1 MHLNRLF
8 FNTRYNLHSVT
19 SNAVANWVIP
29 QYVEIDCS
37 IKGKIKL
44 TKIGKLVIA
53 QYYETD
59 NRTFTPTTEQ
69 QWMPIATIPEGFRPK
84 YGIYFFEEGSNVD
97 IGRYQI
103 YQNGDK
109 IQFYRFDNRTY
120 GWETAF
126 NVMWITA

>member
-1 MHLNRLF
+1 LNCLF

-44 TKIGKLVIA
+44 TKIGKVVIA
-53 QYYETD
+53 QYFEYD
-59 NRTFTPTTEQ
+59 SGTFTPTTEQ
-69 QWMPIATIPEGFRPK
+69 QWVPIATIPEGFRPK
-84 YGIYFFEEGSNVD
+84 YGIYFSEEGSNGN
-97 IGRYQI
+97 IGKYQI

-109 IQFYRFDNRTY
+109 ILFIVFIIKPTV
-120 GWETAF
+120 GKLPL
-126 NVMWITA
+126 M